1 MATETVSNRTYAILF
16 TDGRFNDTMNTISS
30 ANELKNNK
38 ATIIVIREYLCV
50 TTALMVCTV
59 ELNFNDIFYCLLLNV
74 ALSTTF
80 ED

>member
-30 ANELKNNK
+30 VNELKNNK

-50 TTALMVCTV
+50 TTALMVFTV